1 MGVLI
6 ILIIVAVLLFGLV
19 VLRGAPYLPT
29 LSQQIEDALDMLEL
43 KSGQTLLELGSGDGR
58 LLAAAARRGVYSVG
72 YELNPLL
79 VVWTRLRYWK
89 YRTYISVKW
98 GDYWLAEWPKS
109 DAMYV
114 FLLEK
119 YMKKLDNKVAHYA
132 KGRHYK
138 LVSFGFEIAGK
149 KVVSQRKGLRRYDY
163 FTK

>member
-1 MGVLI
+1 MGVI
-6 ILIIVAVLLFGLV
+6 ILFICIAVLLFGLV

-29 LSQQIEDALDMLEL
+29 LRKQIDDALDMLEL
-43 KSGQTLLELGSGDGR
+43 EPGQTLLELGSGDGR
-58 LLAAAARRGVYSVG
+58 LLAAAARRGVYSAG

-89 YRTYISVKW
+89 YRTFISVKW
-98 GDYWLAEWPKS
+98 GDFWLTEWPKS

-119 YMKKLDNKVAHYA
+119 YMKKLDNKVAQYA
-132 KGRHYK
+132 KGKHYK

-149 KVVSQRKGLRRYDY
+149 KVVSQRNGLRRYDY
-163 FTK
+163 NKK